1 MSEKLTIEKFGEIM
15 DDFLNLKENE
25 INMLIT
31 LPEGSIEPQIQ
42 DNIAMGCVV
51 QFYILLAT
59 LPTVFKEMFRMMN
72 LDETKEE
79 SLIDSMLEMVKGE
92 VMKQN
97 E

>member
-15 DDFLNLKENE
+15 DDFLKENE

-59 LPTVFKEMFRMMN
+59 LPTVFKEMFRTMN